1 MSYLN
6 KNEELRQRERY
17 FQTLSY
23 LGDGLI
29 EIVKKPKRMLLA
41 AVYWL
46 LVIFLIQNYSVILK
60 CNLLATKLLE
70 PVFFMLIPV
79 LAIVFFLFLVIL
91 GEIPPQAQKVNDAM
105 HKAGVINKVNM
116 SAELVQ
122 RQKTMCNNVENT
134 KLVLKTPGI
143 PLTKF
148 EDNLE
153 AIEAALNCRITHI
166 EEGQDRQHII
176 LNTIPGTVKLSENL
190 QWTASKAIESET
202 VIALGESLNGQ
213 TCVDLSVTP
222 HILIG
227 GGTGSGKT
235 TLLKSVVA
243 QCLDKNIQ
251 VYLIDMKGGLD
262 FPKSWK
268 TTKCSYYDDVQAV
281 LSGLSYLVQELHSRK
296 LTLKDFEAW
305 KNISCPDIDT
315 FNRLRPE
322 RKFPHIV
329 LVCDELSEL
338 TKISALGKEHKA
350 LADTIIQHLSVLA
363 RLGRA
368 FGIHLILCTQ
378 SPRADAVPGI
388 IKDNLDVRICGRAD
402 LVLSE
407 IVLDNGDAAKK
418 IPKTSRGRFVTNL
431 EGGTVFQGY
440 NHLDIQ

>member
-6 KNEELRQRERY
+6 KNEELRQRERCS
-17 FQTLSY
+17 QTLSY
-23 LGDGLI
+23 LGDGLLNI
-29 EIVKKPKRMLLA
+29 LKKPKRIILA
-41 AVYWL
+41 GIYWFMIIL
-46 LVIFLIQNYSVILK
+46 FIHNYTVFLK
-60 CNLLATKLLE
+60 CNPLATKLLE

-79 LAIVFFLFLVIL
+79 LAIVFFLSLVIL
-91 GEIPPQAQKVNDAM
+91 GEIPPQAKKVNDAM

-122 RQKTMCNNVENT
+122 CQKTTCNNMESK

-153 AIEAALNCRITHI
+153 AIETALNCRVTHI

-176 LNTIPGTVKLSENL
+176 LNTIPGKVKLSENL
-190 QWTASKAIESET
+190 QWSASKAIESDT

-243 QCLDKNIQ
+243 QCLDKNMQ

-262 FPKSWK
+262 FPRSWK
-268 TTKCSYYDDVQAV
+268 TTKCSYYDDAQDV
-281 LSGLSYLVQELHSRK
+281 LSGLSGLVEELHSRK
-296 LTLKDFEAW
+296 LTLKDFESW
-305 KNISCPDIDT
+305 KNITCPDIES
-315 FNRLRPE
+315 FNRICPD
-322 RKFPHIV
+322 RKYSHII

-338 TKISALGKEHKA
+338 TKISALGKEYKT
-350 LADTIIQHLSVLA
+350 LAESIVQHLSVLA

-378 SPRADAVPGI
+378 SPRADAVPGV

-431 EGGTVFQGY
+431 EGGTIFQGY
-440 NHLDIQ
+440 SHLDIQ